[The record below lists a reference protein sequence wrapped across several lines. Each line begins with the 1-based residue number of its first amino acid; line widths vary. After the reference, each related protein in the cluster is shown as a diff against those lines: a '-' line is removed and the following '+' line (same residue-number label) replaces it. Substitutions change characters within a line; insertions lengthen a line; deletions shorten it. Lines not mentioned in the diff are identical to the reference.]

1 MPVDGVSGSTLTN
14 YNVNNTNTN
23 NTNTN
28 NKTSNENDGFSDRLD
43 KVPDADYSY
52 SSGSSAAPS
61 KDLTS
66 TDFLKLLAAQ
76 LQYQDMTNPMSNSEM
91 MSTLT
96 QMSSMNATNSM
107 VNAISTVTS
116 SMNDMLTVNLTS
128 YATGMMG
135 KEVTIALVDKDG
147 KATGEKITGVV
158 EGISLYE
165 GSPMVYVDGK
175 GYPLSQVM
183 SIGTVPK
190 GESGEDTG
198 SGTDAEESTTIDMT
212 DKIDS
217 DKTDTDNTDK
227 VDADKTDTDAT
238 DTVDTDKDNL
248 NAAETVDPDKTDTD
262 KTDND
267 TADNEDSQQSAEGV

>member
-14 YNVNNTNTN
+14 YNVNNTSTN
-23 NTNTN
+23 NTSTKG
-28 NKTSNENDGFSDRLD
+28 KTSEKNDDFSDRLD

-52 SSGSSAAPS
+52 SSGSSSAPS
-61 KDLTS
+61 KELTS

-76 LQYQDMTNPMSNSEM
+76 LQYQDMTNPMSNTEM

-107 VNAISTVTS
+107 VNAISTMTS
-116 SMNDMLTVNLTS
+116 SMNDVLTVNLTS

-158 EGISLYE
+158 DGISLYE

-183 SIGTVPK
+183 SIGSVPK
-190 GESGEDTG
+190 EDTDDKVD
-198 SGTDAEESTTIDMT
+198 SDKNDTDTSDKVDPDKTDTDTT
-212 DKIDS
+212 DKVDSDKTDTDTSDKVDS
-217 DKTDTDNTDK
+217 DKTDTDNP
-227 VDADKTDTDAT
+227 
-238 DTVDTDKDNL
+238 
-248 NAAETVDPDKTDTD
+248 NAAETVNPDKTDTD
-262 KTDND
+262 KTDNSTTD
-267 TADNEDSQQSAEGV
+267 DEDSQQSAEGV